1 MIKEEIKLRIQN
13 QDDREKIVLALVN
26 NGYRVWVEED
36 DYSQSKTLF
45 YVIFEI
51 DETELMTKQKIKEFD
66 TVAYCDRCGKKFCEL
81 GKVLEWGKFY
91 PAFRTK
97 DIHGKITEHSS
108 DREIKSAV
116 CVECAKCIFDNHL
129 ENLVDL

>member
-51 DETELMTKQKIKEFD
+51 DETEL
-66 TVAYCDRCGKKFCEL
+66 V
-81 GKVLEWGKFY
+81 
-91 PAFRTK
+91 
-97 DIHGKITEHSS
+97 
-108 DREIKSAV
+108 
-116 CVECAKCIFDNHL
+116 
-129 ENLVDL
+129 